1 MAENSVGNEGS
12 SAGIPE
18 PVADVGEYLSARSA
32 PVRESLLELRTLV
45 YQVAAEDP
53 RIGPLTETLKWG
65 EPAYLTAK
73 TRAGTTLRLAV
84 KKGDAERTGM
94 FFHCQ
99 TRVADRIKELYPETF
114 EFDGTRGL
122 LFAPGVG
129 LPVEAVKGCMV
140 LVLTYHLNPLLER
153 A

>member
-1 MAENSVGNEGS
+1 MQEKDAGKEG
-12 SAGIPE
+12 AVTGIPE
-18 PVADVGEYLSARSA
+18 PAAGVGEYLSARSA
-32 PVRESLLELRTLV
+32 PARESLLELRNLV
-45 YQVAAEDP
+45 FQVAAEDP

-65 EPAYLTAK
+65 EPAYLTSK
-73 TRAGTTLRLAV
+73 TGAGTTLRLAM
-84 KKGDAERTGM
+84 KKGKAERIGM

-99 TRVADRIKELYPETF
+99 TRVAERIEELYPETF

-122 LFAPGVG
+122 LFAPGAE
-129 LPVEAVKGCMV
+129 LPVEAVKGCMT